1 MGVNLQK
8 VARTLIC
15 YSDNSGEA
23 ITENWSSRLDKS
35 DVIQKI
41 NWLEKTHGKCVKLLW
56 NLLNAAYRVL
66 LIGAHKYLPPKVVC

>member
-23 ITENWSSRLDKS
+23 ITENWSSRPDELDS
-35 DVIQKI
+35 IQ
-41 NWLEKTHGKCVKLLW
+41 ERKLL
-56 NLLNAAYRVL
+56 
-66 LIGAHKYLPPKVVC
+66 